1 MKIKLVSA
9 GPNIIL
15 DLLVIVNRIVN
26 NTKWNRLRMNIY
38 GSKNTSNSPTT
49 LNIPPFWTFF
59 KSILVV
65 ILVKSNQ
72 TGKFK
77 WFLICFFSENGYL
90 LVTKVFSNFIPK
102 ACRTLDGFRAHS
114 IMIFGRIE
122 VAFFKVTNFIFLI
135 ILNFLYMWEIGTM
148 PGTLSREAEEF
159 AIELG
164 TELWDTGTLI

>member
-1 MKIKLVSA
+1 M
-9 GPNIIL
+9 
-15 DLLVIVNRIVN
+15 NRIVN
-26 NTKWNRLRMNIY
+26 NTKWNRLRMNFY

-77 WFLICFFSENGYL
+77 WFLICFLSDNGYL
-90 LVTKVFSNFIPK
+90 LVTKVCSNFIPK

-122 VAFFKVTNFIFLI
+122 VAFFQVTNFIYYINLKFSEFLRNWNDAWYAI
-135 ILNFLYMWEIGTM
+135 KRSWRIRDRIRHR
-148 PGTLSREAEEF
+148 TLRYRDSYLGSNLRYS
-159 AIELG
+159 IEKKYRLK
-164 TELWDTGTLI
+164 TK